1 MLARTILRILTVE
14 VLAGVEFLGGAIED
28 SLIPEV
34 DGGKDAHWPDL
45 MTVIYTETAERSF
58 GGGGRAAI
66 LLAIEL
72 VAGVEK
78 ALDDGQGG
86 TVLVPAKL
94 TPKAEITCDLAEEF
108 IVSALIDAGNDWADL
123 WREFAGVDGG
133 DVSIKSFCGMDAQGR
148 KRSMR
153 RIEMRVSSMKT
164 PPIGMEMAQDHLWRR
179 ALEKLI
185 AEASTEAY
193 RNVAAALKAFI
204 EKPGGDGVG
213 AWAVAMERAGLDRA
227 GATILGIEPRMDA
240 DRTKEVPPY
249 KVDEI
254 DGVAIDG
261 KVVV

>member
-28 SLIPEV
+28 SLIPEA
-34 DGGKDAHWPDL
+34 DGGKDALWPDL

-72 VAGVEK
+72 VAGIEK

-94 TPKAEITCDLAEEF
+94 TPKAEITCDLAEDS
-108 IVSALIDAGNDWADL
+108 IVSALLDAGNNWADL

-148 KRSMR
+148 KRAMR
-153 RIEMRVSSMKT
+153 RIEMRVSTMKT
-164 PPIGMEMAQDHLWRR
+164 PTIGLEMTEGHLWRR
-179 ALEKLI
+179 VLEKL
-185 AEASTEAY
+185 AADARTVAY
-193 RNVAAALKAFI
+193 RNVATALKAII
-204 EKPGGDGVG
+204 EKPGGAGVG

-227 GATILGIEPRMDA
+227 GATILGIVPRADA
-240 DRTKEVPPY
+240 DRTREVPPY

-254 DGVAIDG
+254 DGVGLDG
-261 KVVV
+261 KVAV